1 MKAYDSA
8 VIGNISPSLP
18 STLSVSPN
26 YTEYVCT
33 AGMMFSKYTSR
44 FWSFCWPDL
53 FPVSLFR
60 GCFHLLNGTHP
71 MSDWCNDS
79 LPDSV
84 RITVTAV
91 GQHDKE
97 NRCVYVWNNSYENYY
112 NVAHSVKSCG
122 SPPCDSQLFTI
133 QMRHDFSNHSWRIK
147 DINKI
152 NPASSFYTFLPNKIF

>member
-8 VIGNISPSLP
+8 VIENISLSLP
-18 STLSVSPN
+18 SPLSVSPN
-26 YTEYVCT
+26 YTECVCT

-71 MSDWCNDS
+71 MSDLCNDS
-79 LPDSV
+79 LPGSV

-91 GQHDKE
+91 GQHEKE
-97 NRCVYVWNNSYENYY
+97 NRCVC
-112 NVAHSVKSCG
+112 VKQQLWKLLQCSLF
-122 SPPCDSQLFTI
+122 SEELWFSTFWLPLFTTKFKCSMTFPI
-133 QMRHDFSNHSWRIK
+133 IHEGLRIK
-147 DINKI
+147 
-152 NPASSFYTFLPNKIF
+152 

>member
-8 VIGNISPSLP
+8 VIENISPSLP
-18 STLSVSPN
+18 SPLSVSPN
-26 YTEYVCT
+26 YTECVCT

-71 MSDWCNDS
+71 MSDLCNDS
-79 LPDSV
+79 LPGSV

-91 GQHDKE
+91 GQHEKE
-97 NRCVYVWNNSYENYY
+97 NRCVYVWNNSYENYC
-112 NVAHSVKSCG
+112 NVAYSVKSCG
-122 SPPCDSQLFTI
+122 SPPFDSHCSQQNSNAAWLF
-133 QMRHDFSNHSWRIK
+133 QSFMK
-147 DINKI
+147 D
-152 NPASSFYTFLPNKIF
+152 